1 MIFGDVGHLGAVK
14 LKAAPFIP
22 NLLLLH
28 VPNNLDLLRA
38 GICSLDKW
46 ILQQLTMGFSL
57 WDPWVSTLHCSTPPS
72 PHLSSSPS
80 LLHTHMNYF
89 PLLYFSFTFPFS
101 VKRKSP
107 ARQQAKRRGV
117 LLWKQKSSADSINPA
132 LQRGIDTGRM
142 LQCKP
147 EDEQHMYQL
156 ILTAGNLVSRT
167 LEVILIALSG
177 PVLESYLGFR
187 LLSNRWFQLVPRKA
201 GSLCFIHGAPGVPG
215 LGAAPT
221 KLQETCLN
229 PCNPIDAGAISASNN
244 VRKWITWTEKAGK
257 ANVHLY
263 LERKKNQNVLWEI
276 QGTCMV
282 QGRRCLTRVQ
292 GESPIFQQSFLTQK
306 KLFIDRSK

>member
-1 MIFGDVGHLGAVK
+1 
-14 LKAAPFIP
+14 
-22 NLLLLH
+22 
-28 VPNNLDLLRA
+28 
-38 GICSLDKW
+38 
-46 ILQQLTMGFSL
+46 
-57 WDPWVSTLHCSTPPS
+57 
-72 PHLSSSPS
+72 
-80 LLHTHMNYF
+80 
-89 PLLYFSFTFPFS
+89 
-101 VKRKSP
+101 
-107 ARQQAKRRGV
+107 
-117 LLWKQKSSADSINPA
+117 
-132 LQRGIDTGRM
+132 M

-229 PCNPIDAGAISASNN
+229 PCNLIDAGAISASNN
-244 VRKWITWTEKAGK
+244 VRKWITWTEKAEK

-263 LERKKNQNVLWEI
+263 LERKKKSKCFVGN
-276 QGTCMV
+276 
-282 QGRRCLTRVQ
+282 TRHLHGAGQ
-292 GESPIFQQSFLTQK
+292 KMSNKGAGGITNLSAIFPNTEKAFYRQK
-306 KLFIDRSK
+306 